1 MPGTMR
7 QADPARSAH
16 QHGFPAGINEARC
29 IATMRGAA
37 LACVRLEMA
46 GAALTRGDMARQTM

>member
-37 LACVRLEMA
+37 LACVRAAGWKWLE
-46 GAALTRGDMARQTM
+46 LP